1 MIFDSH
7 LHLLPDEVIKHASFY
22 NDSWGG
28 IDGHL
33 RAMDEAGVARAL
45 ISYPT
50 TDFHLK
56 TALSETDAA
65 RVYNGAVKEIAKRSA
80 GRISWLGLVP
90 LTGADEMVS
99 LGEEVLALGAA
110 GFTMPT
116 NSGGI
121 YPDDLKFLPFFEKAE
136 GWGVPL
142 FFHPTTL
149 TPFGSE
155 KLRHPLI
162 TPVFQYAF
170 DTTLC
175 LARVIDCGLL
185 KKFPRLKPVFASFAG
200 VMPFLAGRYGRTYK
214 MLLGRGIVKDMGEEP
229 GETLKKVYVDT
240 SGTADVKMLELAVDV
255 FGEDRVLWGSD
266 FPANREIKAS
276 IDAVNALS
284 IDGAA
289 KEKILSGNLE
299 FLITPPLSPS

>member
-7 LHLLPDEVIKHASFY
+7 FHLLPDEVIKHASFY
-22 NDSWGG
+22 NASWGG
-28 IDGHL
+28 MDGHL
-33 RAMDEAGVARAL
+33 RAMDEAGVSRAL

-56 TALSETDAA
+56 ATLAEADAA
-65 RVYNGAVKEIAKRSA
+65 RVYNGAVKEIAGKSA
-80 GRISWLGLVP
+80 GRISWLGSVP
-90 LTGADEMVS
+90 LAEPGEMIA
-99 LGEEVLALGAA
+99 LGEEALALGAH

-116 NSGGI
+116 NGGGI
-121 YPDDLKFLPFFEKAE
+121 YPDDPRFLPFFEKAE
-136 GWGVPL
+136 GWGAPL

-149 TPFGSE
+149 TPFGSG

-175 LARVIDCGLL
+175 LAGVIDSGLL
-185 KKFPRLKPVFASFAG
+185 EKFPRLKLVFASFAG

-240 SGTADVKMLELAVDV
+240 SGTADVKMLELATDT

-284 IDGAA
+284 LALPS
-289 KEKILSGNLE
+289 KQKILHENLAALLG
-299 FLITPPLSPS
+299 F